1 MDNHAVVT
9 AFGILG
15 AVLWSLQVGQHSYN
29 LASPNLEK
37 LAPSLERITLPVILS
52 GLGYCRYTP
61 GCLYNIVDDFNIA
74 LQIQPNIL
82 ILLSLIT
89 WSQCKHYGDGW
100 SWTKTSIVN
109 LLLAMIFGGIETG
122 LIFAL
127 RLGRDRGHEWPSTL
141 MAIFAAVLLAGGV
154 LRHYVDMIKTRS
166 DAGMS
171 LKFALLDA
179 SGDLAPLISVV
190 FQPHL
195 KILGLVVYGSELAIW
210 IGLICLVCCFRISH
224 RMEPKNINPVSED
237 V

>member
-1 MDNHAVVT
+1 MDNHAIAT

-15 AVLWSLQVGQHSYN
+15 AVLWSLQLFPQIWKNWRRHSSESLSPLFF
-29 LASPNLEK
+29 LAWAIAGIP
-37 LAPSLERITLPVILS
+37 
-52 GLGYCRYTP
+52 LGV
-61 GCLYNIVDDFNIA
+61 YNIVDDLNIA

-82 ILLSLIT
+82 LLLSLIT

-100 SWTKTSIVN
+100 SWTKTSIVS
-109 LLLAMIFGGIETG
+109 LLLAVIFGGIETG
-122 LIFAL
+122 LVFAL
-127 RLGRDRGHEWPSTL
+127 RLGRDRGLEWPSTL
-141 MAIFAAVLLAGGV
+141 MAIVAAVLLAGGV

-179 SGDLAPLISVV
+179 SGDLASLISVV

-195 KILGLVVYGSELAIW
+195 KILGLVIYGSELAIW

-224 RMEPKNINPVSED
+224 RTKSKDPGPILED

>member
-1 MDNHAVVT
+1 MDNHAVAT
-9 AFGILG
+9 GFGILG
-15 AVLWSLQVGQHSYN
+15 AVLWSLQLLPQIRKNWRRHSSESLSSLFF
-29 LASPNLEK
+29 LAWAIAGIP
-37 LAPSLERITLPVILS
+37 
-52 GLGYCRYTP
+52 LGV
-61 GCLYNIVDDFNIA
+61 YNIVDDFNIA

-89 WSQCKHYGDGW
+89 WSQCKHYGVGW
-100 SWTKTSIVN
+100 SWTKTSIVS
-109 LLLAMIFGGIETG
+109 LLLAVIFGGIETG
-122 LIFAL
+122 LVFAL
-127 RLGRDRGHEWPSTL
+127 RLCRDRGHEWPSTL
-141 MAIFAAVLLAGGV
+141 MAIVAAVLLAGGV

-179 SGDLAPLISVV
+179 SGDLASLISVV

-210 IGLICLVCCFRISH
+210 IGLVCLVCCFRISH
-224 RMEPKNINPVSED
+224 RTKPKNIGPVSEN